1 MINELG
7 TEVAPG
13 STTVLAKLRLAK
25 RSKNASPTMP
35 KCQLIGHEQV
45 LHQNLACL
53 LIAQR

>member
-53 LIAQR
+53 QIAQR